1 MTEDTRDDRSADPEI
16 LSESDLSEVSGGVSL
31 TKATL
36 GAAALSSIG
45 AASAAGSNGA
55 TPVPTPE
62 APNDGSTDYIGGP
75 RTIDKARHSALL
87 STIRY
92 ILD

>member
-1 MTEDTRDDRSADPEI
+1 MTKDTHDDRSAEPEI
-16 LSESDLSEVSGGVSL
+16 MSETDLSEVSGGVSL

-55 TPVPTPE
+55 TPESPIDE
-62 APNDGSTDYIGGP
+62 ATDYIGGP
-75 RTIDKARHSALL
+75 PKIDKARHSALL
-87 STIRY
+87 STIRH